1 MHKEQD
7 HVGEVDVDIGKFQD
21 INEAEGEI
29 QIIDKDGQMGGGD
42 IKSDVDYIK
51 SSKTWESFNLPEE
64 LMSNL
69 LAQNYKHP
77 SKIQASVVGLFAK
90 KIRKDIIAQSQNG
103 SGKTLSFL
111 IPTILETIEGEKSSK
126 GKSGAYCE
134 PTVMILSDTKE
145 LCFQTLKILEL
156 IKTKEVRPQ
165 VLLRETEEQLNS
177 DTNVLITTIGS
188 LMHNLNKKKIGIS
201 NLRFFVLDETDKLF
215 SQDMGRNKMV
225 ILFKKITQ
233 KNKNAMIGMFSA
245 TFTEQVYDIID
256 SIQRPNIKIKIADD
270 KDLNL
275 KNLTH
280 YYIKCGRKQKLA
292 FMNEFLLRY
301 SVKFFQ
307 GSVLIFVNS
316 KKFAE
321 NFALKLHE
329 QGHKCEILTSDMEQ
343 QDRIDIMDEFKAGK
357 IRILITTN
365 LLSRGIDNRKV
376 SLVINLDLPYT
387 VRKTEEELIRNF
399 DFETYL
405 HRVGRTG
412 RFGDK
417 GIALNVVENERDNEE
432 LAKIN
437 EKYGINLI
445 EVTIDNFSKL
455 MDTNK
460 ANNDYNT
467 VKREFLEENI

>member
-1 MHKEQD
+1 MHKEID

-21 INEAEGEI
+21 INEAEGEV
-29 QIIDKDGQMGGGD
+29 QIIDKDGQISGGD
-42 IKSDVDYIK
+42 IKSDIDYIK
-51 SSKTWESFNLPEE
+51 SSKTWESFSLPEE

-126 GKSGAYCE
+126 GKGMAYCD
-134 PTVMILSDTKE
+134 PTVIILSDTKE

-201 NLRFFVLDETDKLF
+201 KLRFFVLDETDKLF

-376 SLVINLDLPYT
+376 SLVINLDLPYN

-432 LAKIN
+432 LARIN